1 MFDQALFWGMSSE
14 EYWFGDPSLIFNY
27 QNAFNLR
34 QKYDLQLAW
43 SQGAFFKSAL
53 GSTQVWT
60 VQPAKKE
67 AWNKM
72 PEYAKCPINTEKKKE
87 LTAEEIAFREQAK
100 QIFMA
105 RGLLRK

>member
-1 MFDQALFWGMSSE
+1 MSSE
-14 EYWFGDPSLIFNY
+14 EYWFGDPALIFNY

-43 SQGAFFKSAL
+43 TQGAYFKSAL

-60 VQPAKKE
+60 IQPFKKS
-67 AWNKM
+67 AWEKM
-72 PEYAKCPINTEKKKE
+72 PDYAKCPSMETEPKKE
-87 LTAEEIAFREQAK
+87 LTAEEKKFREETK
-100 QIFMA
+100 QLLMA